1 MASKEEEEDP
11 VWHHSLPLSAVVV
24 GGNEGRRRRRRRR
37 RRLPLFPLHSF
48 SLPPIALFPLC
59 HCDETRLSSLSPS
72 PLLSSSSIFGASFP
86 TIPKGHFIDWRGQ
99 QRRRRNGGGR
109 RQRNGVQFCPFPSF
123 LAFVPFFRQEKNMN
137 SRAGFGRELTQF
149 FFAAKPPSLPL
160 SCLVTKLPRRLPPFP
175 I

>member
-123 LAFVPFFRQEKNMN
+123 LAFVPFFRQEK
-137 SRAGFGRELTQF
+137 
-149 FFAAKPPSLPL
+149 
-160 SCLVTKLPRRLPPFP
+160 